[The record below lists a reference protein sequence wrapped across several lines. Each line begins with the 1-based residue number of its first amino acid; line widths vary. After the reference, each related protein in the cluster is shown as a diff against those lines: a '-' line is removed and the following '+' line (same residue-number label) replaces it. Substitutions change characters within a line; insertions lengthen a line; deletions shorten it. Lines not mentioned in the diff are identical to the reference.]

1 MTNFISAL
9 KQGLDQAKIAEKNR
23 AEINEVFS
31 ELNKQL
37 GAVSKKRLS
46 IVPLQAS
53 GIPSGS
59 LLQALVTKRSDWSL
73 YARFDNDGKVS
84 THQIA
89 AWIQSPSG
97 YPCRVDFSSTSYSCE
112 DKSALEN
119 VLKLLLSDPTVGEIL
134 QKYVNFQEDG
144 EGSQV
149 DPAE

>member
-23 AEINEVFS
+23 LEIHEVFY

-37 GAVSKKRLS
+37 GEVSKKRLS
-46 IVPLQAS
+46 IVPLQGS

-59 LLQALVTKRSDWSL
+59 LLRDLVTKNSNWSL
-73 YARFDNDGKVS
+73 YARFDNDGKVAA
-84 THQIA
+84 HRIA
-89 AWIQSPSG
+89 SWTQSPSG
-97 YPCRVDFSSTSYSCE
+97 YPCRVEFSSTSYSCE
-112 DKSALEN
+112 DKFALEN
-119 VLKLLLSDPTVGEIL
+119 VLKLLLSDPTVGEVL